1 MLQPMIRWSL
11 CAVVWGCSAAVGMG
25 QDVQSLVIRIK
36 AVGKE
41 GVGNAEAAKALKQ
54 LVVLGPNVMP
64 EVLSGMDDATPVAAN
79 WLRAA
84 VEAMQDKAVNSGQK
98 VPADKLEAFLADKAH
113 SPRARRLAYECLV
126 RADPKTPERWLPKL
140 LDDPA
145 GELRRDAVARKLDQ
159 VLAKQATRKALEDL
173 LGYAR
178 DRDQINALAKE
189 LKEKHGVEID
199 LTRQFGFVTRW
210 LLIGPFDNTKGVG
223 FNNVYPPEKGID
235 LKASYLSKDNKLV
248 GWQEHVTD
256 KELGLVDL
264 NSAVGKLKGAASYA
278 YAAVASESE
287 RPVEIRA
294 ASNNAVRIWLN
305 GKEIYFREE
314 YHHGKEIDQHVGK
327 GVLIKGRNAILIKVC
342 QNEQTEDWAQL
353 WSFHLR
359 VCDAL
364 GAAVPVTN
372 VTEKVK

>member
-1 MLQPMIRWSL
+1 MIRWSL